1 MFIYSIF
8 GMSFFM
14 RVKHTAGIDKMFN
27 FETFDRSML
36 LLFQTSTSAGWHGVL
51 DALLNE
57 EPNCSN
63 RTESSSQAA
72 SGQAHCSNSM
82 VSVAYLLTY
91 LVISFLVIINM
102 YIAVILENFSQATE
116 DVQQG
121 LTQDDIDIYYETWE
135 KYDEN
140 ATEYIHLNKLSE
152 FVNSLEEP
160 LRLPS
165 PNYFKLIHLDIPIYE
180 GDLVH
185 CVDILDALTKNYLG
199 TSKDAAKEL
208 GDMKKGSGKKRYQ
221 LATSTLM
228 RQREQLCAKLIQVA
242 WRSHVDKKRAEREAI
257 MEHGAVRL
265 EQRRN
270 DILEKIPE
278 DSMSSS
284 ADDEEKEIFC

>member
-1 MFIYSIF
+1 MHV
-8 GMSFFM
+8 GH
-14 RVKHTAGIDKMFN
+14 RAGIDEMFN

-63 RTESSSQAA
+63 GTESSSQ
-72 SGQAHCSNSM
+72 QPRCPNSM
-82 VSVAYLLTY
+82 VSIAYLVTY

-121 LTQDDIDIYYETWE
+121 LTQDDFDVYYETWE
-135 KYDEN
+135 KFDEN
-140 ATEYIHLNKLSE
+140 ATEYIHLNQLSE
-152 FVNSLEEP
+152 FVDSLEEP
-160 LRLPS
+160 LRLPA

-199 TSKDAAKEL
+199 TSKDEAKEL
-208 GDMKKGSGKKRYQ
+208 GDIKKGSGKKRYQ
-221 LATSTLM
+221 LATSTMM

-242 WRSHVDKKRAEREAI
+242 WRSHVETKRAERQAI
-257 MEHGAVRL
+257 MEHGAERL
-265 EQRRN
+265 ELRRN

-278 DSMSSS
+278 DSVS
-284 ADDEEKEIFC
+284 ASTEDEEKEIFC